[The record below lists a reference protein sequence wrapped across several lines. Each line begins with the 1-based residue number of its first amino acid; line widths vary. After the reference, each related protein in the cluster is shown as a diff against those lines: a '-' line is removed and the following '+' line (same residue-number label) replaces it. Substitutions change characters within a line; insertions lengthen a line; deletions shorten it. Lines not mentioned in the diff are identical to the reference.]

1 MRLDELSRVAAEA
14 GTFAQSVLDTFRE
27 PQLVLDGELTI
38 VTANKAFLA
47 TFDVAPDAVL
57 GKHLREVSDGAW
69 LMPDLLE
76 LLLKVL
82 PNKKRLDDYVLS
94 LSGGAPGPRKV
105 TINALELLQTPE
117 KRRLMLLT
125 VTDIDGGAR

>member
-1 MRLDELSRVAAEA
+1 
-14 GTFAQSVLDTFRE
+14 
-27 PQLVLDGELTI
+27 VLDGELMI